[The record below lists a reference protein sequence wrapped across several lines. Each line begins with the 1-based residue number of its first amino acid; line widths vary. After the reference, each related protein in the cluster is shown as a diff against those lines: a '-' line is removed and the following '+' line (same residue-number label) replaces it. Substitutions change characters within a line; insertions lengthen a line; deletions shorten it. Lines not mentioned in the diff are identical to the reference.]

1 MPRRPRFA
9 SAGYAFHVLNRGAGR
24 QTLFHEQR
32 DYDAFVNLLEEARG
46 QAPMRVLAYCLM
58 PNHWHLVLWP
68 ETDDALSAYM
78 HWLTT
83 THCHRW
89 QAFYGSAGCGP
100 VYQGRFKSFPVQADD
115 HFLAVCRYV
124 ERNALRAGIV
134 SRAELWK
141 WSSLWQ
147 RVNNSPAVALSAW
160 PVPLGA
166 TWLEYVNE
174 PQNEMELATIRNSVN
189 RGRPYGSATWVREVA
204 KRLGLESTL
213 RSRGNPR
220 KRAR

>member
-1 MPRRPRFA
+1 MPRRPRLA
-9 SAGYAFHVLNRGAGR
+9 SAGYAFHVLNRGAGK
-24 QTLFHEQR
+24 QTLFHDQR
-32 DYDAFVNLLEEARG
+32 DYDAFVCLLEEARG
-46 QAPMRVLAYCLM
+46 QVPIRVLAYCLM

-68 ETDDALSAYM
+68 EKDDALSAYM

-89 QAFYGSAGCGP
+89 HAVHRSGGTGP
-100 VYQGRFKSFPVQADD
+100 VYQGRFKSFPVQEDE

-124 ERNALRAGIV
+124 ERNALRAGLV

-147 RVNNSPAVALSAW
+147 RTCGTAAVGLSDW
-160 PVPLGA
+160 PVPHGFN
-166 TWLEYVNE
+166 WLQYVNE
-174 PQNEMELATIRNSVN
+174 PQSEIELATIRQSVIG
-189 RGRPYGSATWVREVA
+189 GRPYGSATWVREAA
-204 KRLGLESTL
+204 KRLALESTL

-220 KRAR
+220 